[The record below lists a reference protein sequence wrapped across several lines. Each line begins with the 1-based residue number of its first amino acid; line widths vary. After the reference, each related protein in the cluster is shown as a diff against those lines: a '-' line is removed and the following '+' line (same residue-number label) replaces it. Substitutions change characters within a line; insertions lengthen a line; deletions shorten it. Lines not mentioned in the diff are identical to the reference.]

1 MELEDKVKELKDE
14 FQGLPGPLF
23 RAILCNNKVN
33 GDLTAAVRCL
43 QQFEPEK
50 NTRMRNLPATA
61 ADKELKKELSCTPL
75 DGLSQK
81 ENNWTGEGKI
91 KQQKLP

>member
-1 MELEDKVKELKDE
+1 MELEDKVKKLKDE
-14 FQGLPGPLF
+14 FQGLPKPLF

-43 QQFEPEK
+43 QQFEPKK

-61 ADKELKKELSCTPL
+61 ADKELKKGLSCTPL

-81 ENNWTGEGKI
+81 EINWTGEGKI
-91 KQQKLP
+91 EQQKLP